1 MHLCLIKFPG
11 HNLFF
16 SFVCTTPHALNFM
29 SGQISHSIYNALLHK
44 DSAILID
51 IMKVPCFVWKRL
63 EMQYMVKW
71 REHVF
76 NANLYCS

>member
-16 SFVCTTPHALNFM
+16 SFVCTTPHALNFV
-29 SGQISHSIYNALLHK
+29 SGKISLHSIYNALLHE

-51 IMKVPCFVWKRL
+51 NHEGSLFCVKKTRNAL
-63 EMQYMVKW
+63 HGEM
-71 REHVF
+71 EG
-76 NANLYCS
+76 ACI